1 MLRLQNEPLLEQ
13 GVYMQMFNITHKQPY
28 QIFDN
33 VYTNISKTFQKNW
46 LDIYYAT
53 TDDEENYHALCV
65 CAILIDKFLRLNCFM
80 TKEDRQVLMG
90 VRLSKIV
97 NSFYRI

>member
-1 MLRLQNEPLLEQ
+1 MLKLQSNSLLEQ
-13 GVYMQMFNITHKQPY
+13 GVYMQKFNITHKKAH

-33 VYTNISKTFQKNW
+33 VYTNIAKIENISW

-53 TDDEENYHALCV
+53 PDDIDNYHALCV
-65 CAILIDKFLRLNCFM
+65 CAILIDKYLRLNCFM
-80 TKEDRQVLMG
+80 NKEDREVLLG